1 MNLKE
6 IRIGI
11 DNGHDIIKD
20 QGGQAPSGRREG
32 PINFRVANIVVKSL
46 RSLGFKVCQSNPFG
60 KHMPLLERHKAFAA
74 FKPQIVVSI
83 HQNDAVNEKA
93 KGVETLYKDKA
104 GEILAKCIQKQL
116 LRHGGVDRGVKKRED
131 LSMLKV
137 KGAICALSEG
147 VFLTKADEHRID
159 TTLEEVQQAKAI
171 VDGIIA
177 ALPELMKAG
186 YLK

>member
-11 DNGHDIIKD
+11 DNGHDIEKD
-20 QGGQAPSGRREG
+20 KGGQAPSGLREG
-32 PINFRVANIVVKSL
+32 NINFRVANLVVKSL
-46 RSLGFKVCQSNPFG
+46 RALGFPVCQSNPLG
-60 KHMPLLERHKAFAA
+60 NHMPLIERHKAFKHFA
-74 FKPQIVVSI
+74 PHIVVSI
-83 HQNDAVNEKA
+83 HQNDAVNENA
-93 KGVETLYKDKA
+93 KGVETLYRDEPGK
-104 GEILAKCIQKQL
+104 ILAQCIQKQL
-116 LRHGGVDRGVKKRED
+116 LRHGGVDRGVKLRED

-137 KGAICALSEG
+137 KGAVCALSEG
-147 VFLTKADEHRID
+147 VFLTKADAHRID

-177 ALPELMKAG
+177 ALPELVKAG